1 MRIRYRVKSAGPE
14 GVFNAGAEREVDDK
28 TGKMLV
34 GRGYA
39 EEVKTARP
47 AAAPKAAAKPKAA
60 VERDVSLIGDDE

>member
-1 MRIRYRVKSAGPE
+1 MRIKYRVKSAGPE

-39 EEVKTARP
+39 EEVKTAKP
-47 AAAPKAAAKPKAA
+47 AAVVAPKKEKAEK